1 MWTETLVTAI
11 IYGIHPRESLPMSA
25 PDPTIKKAVEA
36 LGLPPKGASLL
47 VGLSGG
53 PDSVCL
59 LHVLASLAKE
69 QGWTLSAA
77 HLNHC
82 TRGEQSDRDEAL
94 AREVCE
100 SMDVPFFLR
109 RVDVPRIAKRNG
121 ESIETA
127 ARLERYQFFRDLAEA
142 RGVQAVA
149 LAHNAD
155 DQVET
160 ILFRILR
167 GTGLRGLSGIPAS
180 RPLYRGAKAVV
191 VRPLLGVS
199 RDEILRYLKARG
211 LRYRLDKSNYQSRHA
226 RNELRHKLL
235 PLLRDEYNV
244 NIDEALTG
252 LSAVAAEAC
261 ERMTASFQPE
271 GWLRAEADGSM
282 LSCKVSE
289 VEGFNELQSMLLLE
303 TAVEQLTGEFAPVNR
318 ESARRWLALMSEGGA
333 PGFDMAGGIAVWREY
348 GDLLIGRREFH
359 RSPEP
364 ERVAVPGSTA
374 LEAYGLRVDCAV
386 VAHDAAAFSA
396 FRSSKTAMQEWFDAD
411 ALGGDLQLR
420 CWEEGDQFQ
429 PLGMQGS
436 KKLQDLFVDL
446 KLPRRLR
453 HTVPLLV
460 GGGRIAWVVGH
471 RIAEP
476 FRIHAGTTRVAR
488 VCVEP
493 APKAGE

>member
-1 MWTETLVTAI
+1 
-11 IYGIHPRESLPMSA
+11 MSA
-25 PDPTIKKAVEA
+25 LDPTIKQVKEA
-36 LGLPPKGASLL
+36 AGLPPEGASVL

-59 LHVLASLAKE
+59 LHVLAALAAE
-69 QGWTLSAA
+69 RGWALSAG

-100 SMDVPFFLR
+100 SLGLPFTLR

-167 GTGLRGLSGIPAS
+167 GTGLRGLSGIPAR
-180 RPLYRGAKAVV
+180 RPLYRGAKALV

-199 RDEILRYLKARG
+199 REEILSFLKARG

-252 LSAVAAEAC
+252 LSSIAAEAC
-261 ERMTASFQPE
+261 ERMTVSFQPDA
-271 GWLRAEADGSM
+271 WLHEEAGGSL
-282 LSCKVSE
+282 LSCRVSE

-303 TAVEQLTGEFAPVNR
+303 SAVEQLTGDFAPVNR
-318 ESARRWLALMSEGGA
+318 ESARRWLALMSDGGGA

-348 GDLLIGRREFH
+348 GDLLIGRRSF
-359 RSPEP
+359 SQLPEP
-364 ERVAVPGSTA
+364 ARVAASGSTA

-386 VAHDAAAFSA
+386 FPHDAAAFSA
-396 FRSSKTAMQEWFDAD
+396 FRSSKTVLQEWFDAD
-411 ALGGDLQLR
+411 ALGDDLRLR
-420 CWEEGDQFQ
+420 CWEEGDLFQ

-476 FRIHAGTTRVAR
+476 FRVHAGSKWVAR
-488 VCVEP
+488 VSVESL
-493 APKAGE
+493 PKAGE